1 MKIKLEYTDATS
13 ASVERSEIE
22 EDNCQSIE
30 DSVRSLV

>member
-1 MKIKLEYTDATS
+1 MKIKLEYTDVTS

-22 EDNCQSIE
+22 EDNCHSIE

>member
-13 ASVERSEIE
+13 AAVERSEIE

-30 DSVRSLV
+30 DSVRSLI